1 MRLVNSDQKWLTA
14 FDEYAESFLAKHEV
28 PGAAVSVVGS
38 AGTLY
43 QRGFGSRD
51 REEELPAT
59 PATVFGIAS
68 LSKSFTALTTLVL
81 QARGVLSV
89 DDLVTDHLA
98 GFAYPGLGSGV
109 RIRHLLSHSTGLP
122 PLRSLDFA
130 MRRSQLNDP
139 ANEFNVRDYTDAP
152 SVDDYEQLQAYL
164 RRGERPAL
172 APPGEV
178 MSYSNE
184 GVALVGAVIESATGE
199 YFPDVLKRLVLE
211 PLGMD
216 STTFDVEAARAG
228 GELTTLYTRTPDKRV
243 IRSPDWQEAPAFL
256 GTGFLKSSADD
267 LGTYL
272 RALLDKGRA
281 LGLSEELYQELLAP
295 RVWSAPG
302 TDYCFAWGRRKHR
315 GVTVVRHGGSLKG
328 VSSHQGFVPELGLG
342 VAILANLD
350 EVPVMRLWL
359 AALNLALGLPVDT
372 PLYGAEQYEVVD
384 VRDGGAAICGKVAGV
399 YASGEPWGRLELVP
413 DADTGAVKALVGEDA
428 EESGRL
434 AMLNEREFVL
444 VTASGAWDGGR
455 FHLDE
460 SGVAYAVQHGG
471 RWYDRVAD
479 PADPVDPGTRP
490 TQT

>member
-1 MRLVNSDQKWLTA
+1 MRLVNADQKWLTA

-89 DDLVTDHLA
+89 DDLVTDHLKD
-98 GFAYPGLGSGV
+98 FSYPGLAPDV
-109 RIRHLLSHSTGLP
+109 RVRHLLSHSSGLP

-130 MRRSQLNDP
+130 IHPSQLSDP
-139 ANEFNVRDYTDAP
+139 ANAFNERDYTDPP
-152 SVDDYEQLQAYL
+152 SVDDYQELQAYL

-172 APPGEV
+172 AAPGEV

-184 GVALVGAVIESATGE
+184 GVALVGAVIENATGE
-199 YFPDVLKRLVLE
+199 YFPDVVRRLVLE
-211 PLGMD
+211 PLGMR
-216 STTFDVEAARAG
+216 STTFDTDAARAG
-228 GELTTLYTRTPDKRV
+228 AELTTLYTRTPDKKV
-243 IRSPDWQEAPAFL
+243 IRSPYWEEAPAFL

-267 LGTYL
+267 LGAYL
-272 RALLDKGRA
+272 RALLGRGGG
-281 LGLSEELYQELLAP
+281 LGLSGELFQELITP

-302 TDYCFAWGRRKHR
+302 IDYAFGWGVRRHR

-372 PLYGAEQYEVVD
+372 PLYDAEQYETVD
-384 VRDGGAAICGKVAGV
+384 ARDGGAAIAGKVAGV

-413 DADTGAVKALVGEDA
+413 DADSGAVKALVGEDA

-444 VTASGAWDGGR
+444 VAPNGAWDGGR

-460 SGVAYAVQHGG
+460 SGVPRAVQHGG

-490 TQT
+490 AQT